1 MKNFVK
7 KAVAIIAVVA
17 LVAALAAVFVA
28 CDNKDNENP
37 AEAGTVRVVYYADG
51 AAVQAALAAGQID
64 YGIVGEPAATA
75 SASKGFSVVMDLQ
88 SAYADAT
95 GNASGFPMSSTFV
108 KSGLAANK
116 TFVDALFAVFEEN
129 VSYITENAASMT
141 ALLQGAG
148 STSAYPA
155 PSIPRCNVGV
165 YSADSVKADV
175 NDMLKVLN
183 NVDSV
188 PDSVYYDAEQ
198 ATEQGEGSGT
208 LQLYVPD
215 GAPAL
220 AVAKLVAEQG
230 TLKVAGYTIE
240 VNIVAANTIAT
251 HIAKG
256 DGDIVI
262 MPANGGANLIVNGAE
277 YKFLC
282 SNTRGIL
289 YMIGNAEG
297 TVAPADLAGKTV
309 GCIGQGAV
317 PQYAFERILA
327 EEGLKIEK

>member
-1 MKNFVK
+1 MKKTLKTLV
-7 KAVAIIAVVA
+7 AV
-17 LVAALAAVFVA
+17 LMVAALIAAFAVGLAA
-28 CDNKDNENP
+28 CNNDENTS
-37 AEAGTVRVVYYADG
+37 AVRVVYYADG
-51 AAVQAALAAGQID
+51 AAVQAALAAGNID

-75 SASKGFSVVMDLQ
+75 ATADESKGFKVVMDMQ
-88 SAYADAT
+88 AEYADAT
-95 GNASGFPMSSTFV
+95 GNESGFPMSSTFI
-108 KSGLAANK
+108 KGSLAANK
-116 TFVDALFAVFEEN
+116 TFVDALLAVFEEN
-129 VSYITENAASMT
+129 VAYINENADSMT
-141 ALLQGAG
+141 ALLKGAG

-155 PSIPRCNVGV
+155 ASIPRCNVGV
-165 YSADSVKADV
+165 YPASSVKADV

-183 NVDSV
+183 GVDEV
-188 PDSVYYDAEQ
+188 LDSVYYDETQTTA
-198 ATEQGEGSGT
+198 QGEGNGV

-220 AVAKLVAEQG
+220 AVAKLIAEKD
-230 TLKVAGYTIE
+230 TLTVAGYTVK
-240 VNIVAANTIAT
+240 VNIVAANTVAT

-262 MPANGGANLIVNGAE
+262 MPANGGANLVRQGAD

-289 YMIGNAEG
+289 YMIGMTEG
-297 TVAPADLAGKTV
+297 SISPSDLAGKTV

-327 EEGLKIEK
+327 ANGLAIEK